1 MLNPKK
7 YRDLYPEI
15 AKECNAHIDLVG
27 DLVAYYYNEVRKSLS
42 NLKANKIYLSN
53 LGTFSLRK
61 RRLEKSIKR
70 NKDILGNIQKNTY
83 KGYDKHVPVKEKIE
97 LLEKALVKLDIEIN
111 NKKEFKDENNKIT

>member
-1 MLNPKK
+1 MIPKK
-7 YRDLYPEI
+7 YKDIYPEI
-15 AKECNAHIDLVG
+15 ATECNAHV
-27 DLVAYYYNEVRKSLS
+27 DLVANLVSFYYNEVRKSLS
-42 NLKANKIYLSN
+42 NLEATKIFLPN

-61 RRLEKSIKR
+61 KRLEKSIKR

>member
-15 AKECNAHIDLVG
+15 AEECNAHIDLVG

-83 KGYDKHVPVKEKIE
+83 KGYGKHIPVKEKIE
-97 LLEKALVKLDIEIN
+97 ILEKALTNIEEELKTK
-111 NKKEFKDENNKIT
+111 NKFRDENN